1 VISGLTIGSILMG
14 AALLLLVLFFL
25 ARPYL
30 DRRETQEELALDE
43 VDALRYQRD
52 TLLQHIRELDDDLES
67 GKVAPELVQR
77 ARPALVMEA
86 AQIMKQLDALGVDSA
101 SPAGAPVTAAAAISP
116 DVDAQIEAAVRRLRT
131 PQEIDDDIE
140 AAVRALRAE
149 PAAAA
154 VAATASAATA
164 SAATAA
170 APANGLRYCPTCGR
184 RIDADDRFCA
194 GCGRDLKAEAAAA
207 RAA

>member
-1 VISGLTIGSILMG
+1 V
-14 AALLLLVLFFL
+14 
-25 ARPYL
+25 
-30 DRRETQEELALDE
+30 
-43 VDALRYQRD
+43 
-52 TLLQHIRELDDDLES
+52 
-67 GKVAPELVQR
+67 
-77 ARPALVMEA
+77 
-86 AQIMKQLDALGVDSA
+86 
-101 SPAGAPVTAAAAISP
+101 PVTAAAAISP

-154 VAATASAATA
+154 AAATASAATVAA
-164 SAATAA
+164 S
-170 APANGLRYCPTCGR
+170 ANGLRYCPTCGR